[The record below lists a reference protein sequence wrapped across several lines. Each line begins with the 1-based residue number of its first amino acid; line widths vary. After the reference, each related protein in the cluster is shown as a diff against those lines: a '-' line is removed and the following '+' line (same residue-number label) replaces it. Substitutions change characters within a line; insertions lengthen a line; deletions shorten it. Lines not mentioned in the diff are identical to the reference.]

1 MTQAIKIN
9 NLKYNYDDNDTV
21 FDGFNLSIEA
31 GQWLALV
38 GHNGS
43 GKSTLAKLILGL
55 IEANDG
61 IITVFGEQLRIDT
74 VHHVREQIGMVFQ
87 NPDNQFVGA
96 TVADDVA
103 FGLENKEMPSSEMP
117 AVIDEA
123 LKIVGMQNFK
133 DREPHMLS
141 GGQKQHSPMLRVG
154 ECFSSTTKNH
164 YFR

>member
-9 NLKYNYDDNDTV
+9 NLKYTYDDKDTV
-21 FDGFNLSIEA
+21 FDDFNLEINA

-55 IEANDG
+55 IEADNG
-61 IITVFGEQLRIDT
+61 TITVFGEQLRIDT

-103 FGLENKEMPSSEMP
+103 FGLENKEMPSSDMP
-117 AVIDEA
+117 NVIDEA
-123 LKIVGMQNFK
+123 LTIVGMQDFK

-141 GGQKQHSPMLRVG
+141 GG
-154 ECFSSTTKNH
+154 
-164 YFR
+164 